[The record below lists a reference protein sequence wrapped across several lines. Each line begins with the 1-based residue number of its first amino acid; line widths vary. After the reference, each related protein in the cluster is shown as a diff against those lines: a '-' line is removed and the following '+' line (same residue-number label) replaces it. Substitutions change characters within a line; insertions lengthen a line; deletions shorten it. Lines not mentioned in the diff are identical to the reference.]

1 MKTEANLDRHW
12 NRWTTREMRILEVRY
27 NDGVP
32 DEQIANELGRTLWG
46 VRNQR
51 VKMNLKSGS
60 YQRPRIVNQ
69 VSNRSTEQKNNRYH
83 KPWTREEMKI
93 LKVRV
98 NDGVPVD
105 QIAEELGRTVEAI
118 RTRFRRLN
126 WFMSNHI
133 PETTSQ
139 VEYKMTQPRE
149 KKIRKIQ
156 HGQVKEVSILWGLF
170 KFTKSWETATAA
182 TGPATRIWASASD
195 AESTVN
201 F

>member
-32 DEQIANELGRTLWG
+32 DEQIAKELGRTLWG

-51 VKMNLKSGS
+51 VKMNLK
-60 YQRPRIVNQ
+60 QPNRL
-69 VSNRSTEQKNNRYH
+69 VSNGLTEQKEKRYH

-93 LKVRV
+93 LKLRV
-98 NDGVPVD
+98 NDGVPVN
-105 QIAEELGRTVEAI
+105 QIAEELGRTVEAV

-126 WFMSNHI
+126 LFINNHR

-139 VEYKMTQPRE
+139 VEYKLTQLPE
-149 KKIRKIQ
+149 KQIRKIQ
-156 HGQVKEVSILWGLF
+156 HGQVKEISILWGLF
-170 KFTKSWETATAA
+170 KFTKS
-182 TGPATRIWASASD
+182 
-195 AESTVN
+195 
-201 F
+201 

>member
-1 MKTEANLDRHW
+1 MRTEANLDRHW

-27 NDGVP
+27 NDGIP
-32 DEQIANELGRTLWG
+32 DEQIAKELGRTLWG
-46 VRNQR
+46 IKNQR
-51 VKMNLKSGS
+51 FKMNLKSGS
-60 YQRPRIVNQ
+60 YQRPRMVDQ
-69 VSNRSTEQKNNRYH
+69 VSNGLTEQKKNKHH

-126 WFMSNHI
+126 LFMNNHR

-139 VEYKMTQPRE
+139 IEHKLTQPRE
-149 KKIRKIQ
+149 KQTRKIQ
-156 HGQVKEVSILWGLF
+156 RGQVKEVSILWGLF
-170 KFTKSWETATAA
+170 KFTKS
-182 TGPATRIWASASD
+182 
-195 AESTVN
+195 
-201 F
+201 

>member
-32 DEQIANELGRTLWG
+32 DEKIADELGRTLWG

-51 VKMNLKSGS
+51 IKMNLK
-60 YQRPRIVNQ
+60 QANRL
-69 VSNRSTEQKNNRYH
+69 VSNGLTEQKEKRYH

-139 VEYKMTQPRE
+139 VEYKLTQPRE
-149 KKIRKIQ
+149 KQIRKIQ

-170 KFTKSWETATAA
+170 KFTKS
-182 TGPATRIWASASD
+182 
-195 AESTVN
+195 
-201 F
+201 